1 MKKNLMSVIILAL
14 LVVNLVLT
22 SVLMF
27 TIYPQAKAANELIT
41 AVCNAI
47 SLDLHSGAASGL
59 ENLPLDKVELYAVNG
74 GAEMTFNL
82 KKGDS
87 SKTEYAVI
95 GVALTVNKTSSTY
108 EADGTT
114 PLSEKEALI
123 KDTLDSVIR
132 TYTKDEFDT
141 DIDTVKKEILKKI
154 QNTFGADYVIGISF
168 TKGVTSD

>member
-47 SLDLHSGAASGL
+47 DLDLHSGAASGL
-59 ENLPLDKVELYAVNG
+59 GSIPLDKVELYSVND
-74 GAEMTFNL
+74 GADMTFNL

-87 SKTEYAVI
+87 NKTEYAVI
-95 GVALTVNKTSSTY
+95 GVALSINKTSSTY
-108 EADGTT
+108 EKDGVTQ
-114 PLSEKEALI
+114 LSEKEPLI
-123 KDTLDSVIR
+123 KDTIDSVIR

-141 DIDTVKKEILKKI
+141 NTDAVKKEILKKL
-154 QNTFGADYVIGISF
+154 QNIFGADYVIGISF
-168 TKGVTSD
+168 TKGVTN